1 LTVAIGIIV
10 LHPIILFVAAAYL
23 IWVLI
28 ILGQEEIRIR
38 SYVRSKDCLIGLKN
52 TFFMEGNRIRI
63 QIPDKNITANL
74 TVNRLAVA
82 FEISALFLLY
92 TTAQQVYLVPKR
104 AFTEDQ
110 LRKIRSTL
118 AKQIPGRFSTRF

>member
-1 LTVAIGIIV
+1 MVAS
-10 LHPIILFVAAAYL
+10 
-23 IWVLI
+23 
-28 ILGQEEIRIR
+28 E
-38 SYVRSKDCLIGLKN
+38 D
-52 TFFMEGNRIRI
+52 
-63 QIPDKNITANL
+63 
-74 TVNRLAVA
+74 LAVA